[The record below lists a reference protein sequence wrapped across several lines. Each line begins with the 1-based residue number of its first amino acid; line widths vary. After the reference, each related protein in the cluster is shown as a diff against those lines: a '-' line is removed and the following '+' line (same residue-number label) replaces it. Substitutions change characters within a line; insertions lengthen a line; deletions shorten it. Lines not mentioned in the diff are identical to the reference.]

1 MGLIIVSIL
10 ISIYLFLPFKLQLIC
25 MAVNF
30 LLPDMIFA
38 LDEIIM
44 IAAFVKRW
52 NRRFKILGFVYKH
65 KVASIITVVIGYGI
79 LSYLVEQI

>member
-1 MGLIIVSIL
+1 MGLILLIVL
-10 ISIYLFLPFKLQLIC
+10 ICIYVNLPFKIQLIC

-30 LLPDMIFA
+30 ILPDMIFA

-65 KVASIITVVIGYGI
+65 KVASIITAVTVVGI
-79 LSYLVEQI
+79 LYYFADHY